1 MKGLLLKDFFLIRSV
16 LGILLLVLVV
26 VGGGMSALTS
36 TWVLTVVATVMF
48 GMIGV
53 TTIGQDKTSGWSRV
67 AGVLPVSPQAV
78 VDSKYTLYLL
88 LSGAGFAL
96 GGVIGLLGAL
106 VQPQADGATFAAI
119 SLAIALLSGS
129 ITIPC
134 NFLLGEERGIVSLI
148 IAYPLS
154 TAVFVGAS
162 MIWKDP
168 LTAGLMVAA
177 AGVALYMAS
186 WLAARK
192 LLPRR
197 DAA

>member
-1 MKGLLLKDFFLIRSV
+1 MRGLLLKDFFLVRSV
-16 LGILLLVLVV
+16 LGILLLVLLV
-26 VGGGMSALTS
+26 VGSGMSVLTS
-36 TWVLTVVATVMF
+36 TWVLTVVSTVMF

-53 TTIGQDKTSGWSRV
+53 TTIGQDKASGWNRV
-67 AGVLPVSPQAV
+67 AGVLPVSPRAV

-106 VQPQADGATFAAI
+106 VQPQADGATFVAI

-134 NFLLGEERGIVSLI
+134 NFLLGEEKGIVSLI
-148 IAYPLS
+148 AAYPLS
-154 TAVFVGAS
+154 TAIFIGAAA
-162 MIWKDP
+162 IWRDP
-168 LTAGLMVAA
+168 LTSGLAVLAV
-177 AGVALYMAS
+177 GVALYLIS
-186 WLAARK
+186 WLAARA

-197 DAA
+197 DTV